1 MARGGGF
8 LKVAAALVV
17 LAVCGAGIAEL
28 RNGNPAKALRNFVL
42 GPLLAWAIVRMDRLI
57 WDD

>member
-1 MARGGGF
+1 MRRSSF

-17 LAVCGAGIAEL
+17 LAVCGAGIVEL
-28 RNGNPAKALRNFVL
+28 RNGNPGKALRNFVL